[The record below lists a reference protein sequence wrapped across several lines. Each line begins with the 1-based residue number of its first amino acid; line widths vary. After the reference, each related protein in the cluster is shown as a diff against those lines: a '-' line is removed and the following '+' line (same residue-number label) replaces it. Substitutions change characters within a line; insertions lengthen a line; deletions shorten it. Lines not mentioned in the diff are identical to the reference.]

1 MAFLSDHL
9 GIGCCANSLS
19 SAVYTFSRF
28 SGDHYERRLPIT
40 GPSWR
45 QSLCG
50 GQPRAGALAELDQNW
65 VDMVA
70 SQSGGLT
77 TRLTGR
83 RLLAVTRGR
92 IVSAASFLQRFSSCE
107 ALMLGWFRALMPKEE
122 RFFELFT
129 RHAQVTLAGA
139 QSLRTLLK
147 GHDDVLRC
155 CKEITKRENEA
166 DEITREVLTALRKT
180 FITPL
185 DRGDIKDLITS
196 MDDSIDQMNQTAK
209 VITLFELHTF
219 EPCMQEMGEV
229 IVQAAKLMVE
239 AVPLLSSLGKQSA
252 RLNSLT
258 EEMIRL
264 EEQVD
269 QLHDDGRKQ
278 LFLNQKDAIAFVIGT
293 EVYDHLE
300 TVMDRFEDVAN
311 EISAI
316 VIENV

>member
-1 MAFLSDHL
+1 
-9 GIGCCANSLS
+9 
-19 SAVYTFSRF
+19 
-28 SGDHYERRLPIT
+28 
-40 GPSWR
+40 
-45 QSLCG
+45 
-50 GQPRAGALAELDQNW
+50 
-65 VDMVA
+65 
-70 SQSGGLT
+70 
-77 TRLTGR
+77 
-83 RLLAVTRGR
+83 
-92 IVSAASFLQRFSSCE
+92 
-107 ALMLGWFRALMPKEE
+107 MLGWFRALMPKEE
-122 RFFELFT
+122 RFFDLFS
-129 RHAQVTLAGA
+129 RHARVTLAAA
-139 QSLRTLLK
+139 QALRTLLK
-147 GHDDVLRC
+147 GDDDVIRC
-155 CKEITKRENEA
+155 CREITKRENEA

-209 VITLFELHTF
+209 VITLFELRSF
-219 EPCMQEMGEV
+219 EACMQEMGEA

-239 AVPLLSSLGKQSA
+239 AVSLLSSLGRQSA

-269 QLHDDGRKQ
+269 QLHDHGRKQ
-278 LFLNQKDAIAFVIGT
+278 LFLNQKDAIAFVNGT

-300 TVMDRFEDVAN
+300 MVMDRFEDVAN